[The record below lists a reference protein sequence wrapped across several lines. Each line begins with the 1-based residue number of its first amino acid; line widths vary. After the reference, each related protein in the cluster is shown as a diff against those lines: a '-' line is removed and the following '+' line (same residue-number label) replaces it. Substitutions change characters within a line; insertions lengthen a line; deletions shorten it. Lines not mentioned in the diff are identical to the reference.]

1 MKFGIR
7 ELLFI
12 GFLAAIPLSAY
23 FWVFKPAKLNLQ
35 IQQTALEAKK
45 KKLTDLKNSLVGIE
59 NISEEVDKLTEAV
72 EFFEKKLPARHEI
85 HKVLDNVTRI
95 ADRQS
100 LETRLF
106 KTLKPKPFANF
117 SEQPIKMEVHGDFDS
132 YYQFL
137 LELEQLP
144 RITKVRK
151 MLLKKD
157 DKIEGAMT
165 ANFLLSIFFDSSNIV
180 VAK

>member
-7 ELLFI
+7 ELLFV
-12 GFLAAIPLSAY
+12 GFLAAIPVGAY
-23 FWVFKPAKLNLQ
+23 FWVFKPAKENLQ
-35 IQQTALEAKK
+35 TQQAALQAKE
-45 KKLTDLKNSLVGIE
+45 KKLTNLKNSLVGIK
-59 NISEEVDKLTEAV
+59 NITDEVDKLTEAV
-72 EFFEKKLPARHEI
+72 EFFENKLPARHEI
-85 HKVLDNVTRI
+85 HKVLDDVTRI

-106 KTLKPKPFANF
+106 QTLKPKPFANF
-117 SEQPIKMEVHGDFDS
+117 CEQPIEMEVYGDFDS

-151 MLLKKD
+151 ILLKKD
-157 DKIEGAMT
+157 DKKEGAMT
-165 ANFLLSIFFDSSNIV
+165 ANFLLSIFFDNSNV
-180 VAK
+180 AVAK